1 MLYPQQDQSSPS
13 VSPSSAK
20 ALLNNSIG
28 GNSWRLV
35 GQWIEWDFDVPED
48 GYYDITLYDKQN
60 FSRGI
65 HVSRRITIDG
75 EVHTVSKGDTLLKQD
90 GVMHG
95 CTCLEDGILIDIF
108 TPMRE
113 DFL

>member
-1 MLYPQQDQSSPS
+1 MASG
-13 VSPSSAK
+13 K
-20 ALLNNSIG
+20 F
-28 GNSWRLV
+28 
-35 GQWIEWDFDVPED
+35 EF
-48 GYYDITLYDKQN
+48 
-60 FSRGI
+60 
-65 HVSRRITIDG
+65 TIDG

>member
-1 MLYPQQDQSSPS
+1 MEKQHKDAVWVPHAEIEPEVCGKGVKRRILAYSKDAMC
-13 VSPSSAK
+13 VENTFK
-20 ALLNNSIG
+20 KGSIG
-28 GNSWRLV
+28 AMHNHPHT
-35 GQWIEWDFDVPED
+35 Q
-48 GYYDITLYDKQN
+48 ITYVASGK
-60 FSRGI
+60 FEF
-65 HVSRRITIDG
+65 TIDG

>member
-1 MLYPQQDQSSPS
+1 M
-13 VSPSSAK
+13 
-20 ALLNNSIG
+20 
-28 GNSWRLV
+28 
-35 GQWIEWDFDVPED
+35 
-48 GYYDITLYDKQN
+48 DKN
-60 FSRGI
+60 KILGMVD
-65 HVSRRITIDG
+65 H
-75 EVHTVSKGDTLLKQD
+75 TLLKQD

>member
-1 MLYPQQDQSSPS
+1 MIFVTGDTHGDIERFDDP
-13 VSPSSAK
+13 
-20 ALLNNSIG
+20 
-28 GNSWRLV
+28 RL
-35 GQWIEWDFDVPED
+35 
-48 GYYDITLYDKQN
+48 KQL
-60 FSRGI
+60 RA
-65 HVSRRITIDG
+65 
-75 EVHTVSKGDTLLKQD
+75 GDTLLKQD